1 MAATA
6 NRSRRSRKTPCP
18 ESLRRDLA
26 AYRLQVAQVEI
37 ARHPAIALDLLAFQ
51 AASEM
56 LGKRPRLGRAGRGV
70 QRPPQAGQASSEASA
85 AAACP
90 GSDRASHCRPTGS
103 RPTSEAAR
111 FEAFR
116 SLPEAAKLELL
127 AYCVALTLQPKLG
140 PAEGDEAT
148 AYDAALSL
156 TGGKRGRLLASDQG
170 QLPGPHQPRPVAG
183 DRPRG
188 LGRTLGAIALQ
199 RQESVAGRSARPG
212 LRRSGQVTA
221 GRPSRSRS

>member
-1 MAATA
+1 M
-6 NRSRRSRKTPCP
+6 PWQ
-18 ESLRRDLA
+18 
-26 AYRLQVAQVEI
+26 RLE
-37 ARHPAIALDLLAFQ
+37 R
-51 AASEM
+51 
-56 LGKRPRLGRAGRGV
+56 
-70 QRPPQAGQASSEASA
+70 
-85 AAACP
+85 
-90 GSDRASHCRPTGS
+90 HCRPAGS

-156 TGGKRGRLLASDQG
+156 TGGERGRLLASGQG

-183 DRPRG
+183 DRPRTLG
-188 LGRTLGAIALQ
+188 EAWAQSDCNDKKALLVDQLDRAFSDPAKSGRTPEQIEKLKSWLP
-199 RQESVAGRSARPG
+199 AGMAFDIHPFPKPAKAKKARK
-212 LRRSGQVTA
+212 A
-221 GRPSRSRS
+221 A